1 MNSNFKPLGLA
12 VAVAAVS
19 AGYAGVAGAQATV
32 ERSIGNLGDTAIVP
46 YYTVQDDWVTGI
58 HIINTSKKTQVVKLR
73 LRRATDSADALDFN
87 LILSPKDEWTG
98 SISDETGNI
107 VVSTDD
113 ASCTAPIRENGDF
126 PMSPIYRLGAEEGYI
141 EVITMGA
148 PTTESAPIAI
158 AAKHKDGVP
167 RDCGEV
173 ASNFFSN
180 VGLRNDPFTDGTLAD
195 KGVIDYDRTH
205 QEVDADSAELY
216 IGKGAACLDSS
227 ETVTRDEDL
236 AEVCANFFDS
246 EENALK
252 VSYFFRDAA
261 SGIEFGGDAVHLSNF
276 STEPWMT
283 NQETG
288 LFSGDPYGFDYP
300 DLDGGPWVD
309 AGSPNFAGNPFA
321 LRYQYNALRSA
332 TVLGV
337 TDVLNDWSIASAR
350 NVSTDWVVTMP
361 GQYAMLDQYVWLT
374 QGLDDSNCGTTTNTS
389 SGTIQVPE
397 CNFRDIPVTADLT
410 LYDREEGQ
418 IVPEDGDLVISP
430 QPPGERNELQLP
442 YEVNVVEWTDG
453 ANTPVLGSAV
463 ATSVDASAL
472 GDFGWASLEVT
483 SASRVFSSDQSIC
496 QYDIVSN
503 NVNPDLTKAPIW
515 NTAGQRAT
523 CIPAAPD
530 VPVVGFVAWERSFP
544 QNPDGNYGRLIDHSF
559 ELSSS

>member
-19 AGYAGVAGAQATV
+19 AGYAGVAGAQV

-58 HIINTSKKTQVVKLR
+58 HIINTSDNTQVVKLR
-73 LRRATDSADALDFN
+73 LRRAVDSADALDFN
-87 LILSPKDEWTG
+87 IILSPKDEWTG

-141 EVITMGA
+141 EVITMGN
-148 PTTESAPIAI
+148 PTSETMPIAK

-167 RDCGEV
+167 RDCSEV
-173 ASNFFSN
+173 ASNFFAN
-180 VGLRNDPFTDGTLAD
+180 VGLGEAPDLGK
-195 KGVIDYDRTH
+195 KGNISNSVTH
-205 QEVDADSAELY
+205 QSVDSDSAEAY
-216 IGKGAACLDSS
+216 LDSS
-227 ETVTRDEDL
+227 GNACRDNTGAITTDEDE
-236 AEVCANFFDS
+236 AAVCQNLYESADNG
-246 EENALK
+246 LK

-261 SGIEFGGDAVHLSNF
+261 SGIEFGGDAVHLSDF
-276 STEPWMT
+276 SAPDAPWMS

-300 DLDGGPWVD
+300 DLDGGPWVQVD
-309 AGSPNFAGNPFA
+309 PTTAPPGAAFA
-321 LRYQYNALRSA
+321 LRYQYNALRAA

-361 GQYAMLDQYVWLT
+361 GQYAMLDQFVWLT
-374 QGLDDSNCGTTTNTS
+374 QGLSDANCGTTTNTA
-389 SGTIQVPE
+389 SGTIQVPQ
-397 CNFRDIPVTADLT
+397 CNFRDIPVDAELT
-410 LYDREEGQ
+410 LYDREEGE
-418 IVPEDGDLVISP
+418 IIPEDGDLVISP
-430 QPPGERNELQLP
+430 QPPGQSNTLQFP

-453 ANTPVLGSAV
+453 TNTPVLGSAV
-463 ATSVDASAL
+463 STSVDASVL
-472 GDFGWASLEVT
+472 GDFGWASLEVE
-483 SASRVFSSDQSIC
+483 SATRVFSASQSIC
-496 QYDIVSN
+496 QFDVVSN
-503 NVNPDLTKAPIW
+503 NVNPDLEDDPIW
-515 NTAGQRAT
+515 NTAGQRAS
-523 CIPAAPD
+523 CIPATGD

-559 ELSSS
+559 ELGSS